1 MFQTVIHGC
10 HIMNKECLSQLKSAN
25 DHDYAEKM
33 CSVAENLLYQL
44 VTVLFLSVVVSKEIN
59 TRYYLQNDLHILAL
73 LYALSPVLVL
83 RIFHSGTEFSYLIPF
98 CSYLSAFQR
107 LTAVLINVLSGL
119 VNFLG

>member
-44 VTVLFLSVVVSKEIN
+44 VTVLFLSAVLSVKISRKH
-59 TRYYLQNDLHILAL
+59 YLQSNLC
-73 LYALSPVLVL
+73 S
-83 RIFHSGTEFSYLIPF
+83 FSLF
-98 CSYLSAFQR
+98 
-107 LTAVLINVLSGL
+107 TAYTM
-119 VNFLG
+119 VNTGQMHNSV